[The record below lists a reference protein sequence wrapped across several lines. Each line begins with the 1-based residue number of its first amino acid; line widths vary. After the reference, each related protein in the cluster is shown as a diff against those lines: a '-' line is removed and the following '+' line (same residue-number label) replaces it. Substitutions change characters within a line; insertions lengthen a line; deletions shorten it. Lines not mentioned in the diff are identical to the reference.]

1 MALRR
6 SEIRDLR
13 IEKMANGG
21 NGIARCEG
29 MVVFVP
35 RSVAGDTVKVTVS
48 RNKKDYAE
56 ARILEIL
63 DPSPFRRNPPCRH
76 AASCGGCQWQHIQ
89 YDAQLSFKREIV
101 KECVERIAGLKG
113 IVVHPVIPSPLEF
126 RYRNKM
132 EFSFSDR
139 RWIPRPEKEKAGAEF
154 TFTLGLHVPGTFNK
168 VIDIEE
174 CLLLPEE
181 GSAIMRSAKALFQDT
196 GVPVYGLKS
205 HSGYWRYLTLRYST
219 FAERWL
225 VNIITSDEKR
235 GLLPPLA
242 EKLCDDFPSISSFVH
257 TVNSRKA
264 AIAAGEKETNLQ
276 GQGFLLDTIGQW
288 KFRISASSFFQTN
301 TLAACRLYDTVAKFA
316 ALSGKEDLL
325 DLYSG
330 TGTIPIYLSK
340 DALRVTGMELN
351 EHAVLDARV
360 NCEVN
365 EVKNCRFIVGDIREL
380 LKEGK
385 AMPDVVI
392 ADPPRAGM
400 HGDVA
405 ESLLAIAPKRIVYV
419 SCNPATL
426 GRDLALFS
434 TGYEICE
441 IQPVDMFP
449 HTHHVECV
457 VRLERRGR

>member
-6 SEIRDLR
+6 SELLDIR

-21 NGIARCEG
+21 NGIARHEG

-35 RSVAGDTVKVTVS
+35 GSVSGDTVRVMVS
-48 RNKKDYAE
+48 RKKKEYAE
-56 ARILEIL
+56 ARIIEIL
-63 DPSPFRRNPPCRH
+63 APSPLRINPSCPH
-76 AASCGGCQWQHIQ
+76 AEFCGGCQWQHID
-89 YDAQLSFKREIV
+89 YDAQLSFKQDIV
-101 KECVERIAGLKG
+101 KECVERIGGLIG
-113 IVVHPVIPSPLEF
+113 TPVHPVIPSPKEF

-139 RWIPRPEKEKAGAEF
+139 RWVPRLDKPLSEF
-154 TFTLGLHVPGTFNK
+154 PFTLGLHVPGTFNK

-181 GSAIMRSAKALFQDT
+181 GSEILRSAKALLQDT
-196 GVPVYGLKS
+196 SVPVYGLKS
-205 HSGYWRYLTLRYST
+205 HSGYWRFLTLRYS
-219 FAERWL
+219 AVSKGWL

-235 GLLPPLA
+235 GVLPAVA
-242 EKLCDDFPSISSFVH
+242 ERLCKEFPSISGFVH

-264 AIAAGEKETNLQ
+264 AIAAGEKESSLM
-276 GQGFLLDTIGQW
+276 GQGFLLDTIGPW

-301 TLAACRLYDTVAKFA
+301 SLGASRLYDTIAKFA
-316 ALSGKEDLL
+316 ALRGSEQVL

-340 DALRVTGMELN
+340 EALAVTGMELN
-351 EHAVLDARV
+351 EQAVMDARV
-360 NCEVN
+360 NCEINGVQ
-365 EVKNCRFIVGDIREL
+365 NCSFIVGDIREL

-385 AMPDVVI
+385 ATAEVVV
-392 ADPPRAGM
+392 ADPPRSGM
-400 HGDVA
+400 HKDVT
-405 ESLLAIAPKRIVYV
+405 ENLLETAPGRIVYV

-426 GRDLALFS
+426 ARDLALLS
-434 TGYEICE
+434 KGYEICE

-449 HTHHVECV
+449 HTHHVESV
-457 VRLERRGR
+457 ARLEKKGR